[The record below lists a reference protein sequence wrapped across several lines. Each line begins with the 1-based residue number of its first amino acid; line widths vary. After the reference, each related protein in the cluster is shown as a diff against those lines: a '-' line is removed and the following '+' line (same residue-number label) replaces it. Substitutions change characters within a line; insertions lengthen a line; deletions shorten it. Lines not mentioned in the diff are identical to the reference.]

1 MQTLSRILAATD
13 FSACAGHAARRA
25 ALLAR
30 AHGAALGLVHVLEPD
45 ALTFVRD
52 WLDEERDIWTA
63 MAEQAAIELA
73 AAAQQL
79 GAEAGLEVEP
89 DLRNGSALE
98 ELCGLKDADLLV
110 LGARGASAARS
121 AVLGSTADRLLRSA
135 QLPMLVVREAPAGDY
150 RKVLVLM
157 DFSPASVAA
166 FEFAQRL
173 APAAGFHLLHA
184 FDIPYEGRMRL
195 AGVRDGEMG
204 RYRDRVH
211 DEAQVKFDALLAGRP
226 PQQFLTSIEQGDVRV
241 RYQHAREALRP
252 DLVVVAK
259 QSRSFASDM
268 FLGSVTRSV
277 LYEATSDVLVAT
289 KGTLPA

>member
-1 MQTLSRILAATD
+1 MQALRRILAATD
-13 FSACAGHAARRA
+13 FSACSGSAARRA
-25 ALLAR
+25 ALLAK
-30 AHGAALGLVHVLEPD
+30 AHGADLGLVHVLEPD

-63 MAEQAAIELA
+63 LAEQAAIELA
-73 AAAQQL
+73 AAAEQL
-79 GAEAGLEVEP
+79 GAESGLEVAS

-110 LGARGASAARS
+110 LGARGAGAARS

-173 APAAGFHLLHA
+173 APTANFHLLHA
-184 FDIPYEGRMRL
+184 FDIPYEGRMRM
-195 AGVRDGEMG
+195 AGVRDGELG

-211 DEAQVKFDALLAGRP
+211 DEAQAKFDALLAGRP
-226 PQQFLTSIEQGDVRV
+226 SAQFITSIEQGDVRA
-241 RYQHAREALRP
+241 RYRHAREALRP
-252 DLVVVAK
+252 GLVVVAK

-289 KGTLPA
+289 RGTLPA